1 MTPSGENHKNFL
13 ENAVTGAEFT
23 SLRKRFDK
31 TQKQMAQLLG
41 VSIKA
46 VHSYEQ
52 GWRSVPDHVEKQLL
66 LLAVSGH
73 DRGARQKDCWVVN
86 KCPAQV
92 RRQCPAWEFN
102 RGNLCWLIN
111 GTICHGVI
119 HKTWKEK
126 ISVCRSCPVL
136 TSLLDEAPGK
146 NPSAEEQ
153 TE

>member
-1 MTPSGENHKNFL
+1 MTG
-13 ENAVTGAEFT
+13 TEFAT
-23 SLRKRFDK
+23 LRKGFKK

-66 LLAVSGH
+66 LLAVSVNNRHSG
-73 DRGARQKDCWVVN
+73 QKACWVVN
-86 KCPAQV
+86 NCPASV

-102 RGNLCWLIN
+102 QGTLCWLIN
-111 GTICHGVI
+111 GTICNGTV

-126 ISVCRSCPVL
+126 IRVCRSCRVL
-136 TSLLDEAPGK
+136 AAHLGDMPGWNLSIK
-146 NPSAEEQ
+146 EQ
-153 TE
+153 AV

>member
-1 MTPSGENHKNFL
+1 MTGP
-13 ENAVTGAEFT
+13 EFT
-23 SLRKRFDK
+23 TLRKRFDK

-66 LLAVSGH
+66 LLAVSANT
-73 DRGARQKDCWVVN
+73 RRARQKECWIVN
-86 KCPAQV
+86 KCPAPV

-102 RGNLCWLIN
+102 RGTLCWLIN
-111 GTICHGVI
+111 GTICNGTA

-126 ISVCRSCPVL
+126 IRVCRTCRVL
-136 TSLLDEAPGK
+136 AVLLESTPKPDTSTKEHAK
-146 NPSAEEQ
+146 
-153 TE
+153 

>member
-1 MTPSGENHKNFL
+1 MTLSGENHNNFL
-13 ENAVTGAEFT
+13 ERAVTGAEFT

-66 LLAVSGH
+66 LLAVSLNA
-73 DRGARQKDCWVVN
+73 RGARQKDCWVVN
-86 KCPAQV
+86 KCPAPV

-102 RGNLCWLIN
+102 RGTLCWLIN
-111 GTICHGVI
+111 GTICNGTA

-126 ISVCRSCPVL
+126 IRVCRSCPVL
-136 TSLLDEAPGK
+136 TSILAEAP
-146 NPSAEEQ
+146 EQ
-153 TE
+153 KTSR

>member
-1 MTPSGENHKNFL
+1 MTPTKENLKNFL
-13 ENAVTGAEFT
+13 EKTVTGQDF
-23 SLRKRFDK
+23 SDLRKRFGK

-73 DRGARQKDCWVVN
+73 GRGVRQRECWVVN
-86 KCPAQV
+86 KCPAQI

-102 RGNLCWLIN
+102 RGTLCWLIN
-111 GTICHGVI
+111 GTICHGTI

-126 ISVCRSCPVL
+126 IRVCRSCPVL
-136 TSLLDEAPGK
+136 TSLLDEAPDQ
-146 NPSAEEQ
+146 NPSSKEKEK
-153 TE
+153 